1 MKKAITVLGLG
12 AAAVAISVSNA
23 SAMEQ
28 AETTA
33 EINLREQPS
42 ATSNKVS
49 ELQTGSK
56 LKVISSQDG
65 WTNVE
70 TDDGQNGWV
79 SGYYVSNEQSK
90 EGKAEKTQ
98 VEEQNI
104 ENKGQDIENQNNNEG
119 INVND
124 QNNNYV
130 NDQNNNKDI
139 NANTNINANTS
150 NANVESNVNDRN
162 TESNSD
168 EISNANSEFESNSV
182 NSSVKTSQGKEVSI
196 KSNAKIASTPSLNIR
211 IGPSVS
217 NGVSGIIYKGEIFK
231 VVSKSSNGWYKV
243 ILNDGTT
250 GWVSGKYVNLTNEV
264 DNSNI
269 PGFVG
274 KDEKAIKKETSNPN
288 QGTVNSKVG
297 LNVRSGAGTKNAVIS
312 TLPSNAVVNI
322 IGKENGWYKIKL
334 ANGNI
339 GYVGANYIKANTS
352 ANKSTNNEDVSS
364 GTKID
369 NNNAKKNISNP
380 KSTVTGNK
388 IVDFAQTLLG
398 TKYVWGGTTTNG
410 FDCSGFTQYV
420 YKKAA
425 GVSIPRVSRAQATAG
440 SHVDSKSMKAGD
452 LLYFDTMGGGR
463 TSHVGIYMGNG
474 KFIHASGSAARP
486 EFVKISNLAEKWV
499 KLLGARR
506 F

>member
-28 AETTA
+28 TETTA

-49 ELQTGSK
+49 ELQTGAK

-79 SGYYVSNEQSK
+79 SGYYVSNEQSE
-90 EGKAEKTQ
+90 EGETEETQ
-98 VEEQNI
+98 IEEQNI
-104 ENKGQDIENQNNNEG
+104 ENKEQDIENQNNNES
-119 INVND
+119 INANE
-124 QNNNYV
+124 
-130 NDQNNNKDI
+130 QNNNKS
-139 NANTNINANTS
+139 INANTS
-150 NANVESNVNDRN
+150 NANVETNVKDRN
-162 TESNSD
+162 IESN
-168 EISNANSEFESNSV
+168 EVSNANSEFDSNSV

-339 GYVGANYIKANTS
+339 GYVGANYIKADTS
-352 ANKSTNNEDVSS
+352 ANKSANGEDVSS
-364 GTKID
+364 GTKVD
-369 NNNAKKNISNP
+369 NNNAKKNVSNP
-380 KSTVTGNK
+380 TSTVTGNK

-398 TKYVWGGTTTNG
+398 TRYVWGGTTTNG

>member
-28 AETTA
+28 TETTA

-49 ELQTGSK
+49 ELQTGAK

-79 SGYYVSNEQSK
+79 SGYYVSNEQSE
-90 EGKAEKTQ
+90 EGETEETQ
-98 VEEQNI
+98 IEEQNI
-104 ENKGQDIENQNNNEG
+104 ENKEQDIENQNNNES
-119 INVND
+119 INANE
-124 QNNNYV
+124 
-130 NDQNNNKDI
+130 QNNNKS
-139 NANTNINANTS
+139 INANTS
-150 NANVESNVNDRN
+150 NANVETNVKDRN
-162 TESNSD
+162 IESN
-168 EISNANSEFESNSV
+168 EVSNANSEFDSNSV

-322 IGKENGWYKIKL
+322 IG
-334 ANGNI
+334 NI
-339 GYVGANYIKANTS
+339 FVNSY
-352 ANKSTNNEDVSS
+352 
-364 GTKID
+364 
-369 NNNAKKNISNP
+369 
-380 KSTVTGNK
+380 
-388 IVDFAQTLLG
+388 L
-398 TKYVWGGTTTNG
+398 
-410 FDCSGFTQYV
+410 
-420 YKKAA
+420 
-425 GVSIPRVSRAQATAG
+425 
-440 SHVDSKSMKAGD
+440 
-452 LLYFDTMGGGR
+452 
-463 TSHVGIYMGNG
+463 
-474 KFIHASGSAARP
+474 FIQCKCTYTHYRY
-486 EFVKISNLAEKWV
+486 
-499 KLLGARR
+499 
-506 F
+506 